1 MAERIKRRK
10 PASARRETIVKVLVT
25 REEHEVLQEAANRAG
40 VSLSTW
46 LRLVGARAASN
57 GVLAVEGDKR

>member
-1 MAERIKRRK
+1 MADRIKRRK

-25 REEHEVLQEAANRAG
+25 REEHETLQEGAKRAG

-46 LRLVGARAASN
+46 LRLVAMKATAN
-57 GVLAVEGDKR
+57 GTGTP